1 LTIKPILTDADNDEA
16 LREIG
21 RLWHAEK
28 GTPDLD
34 RLEALVTLV
43 CEYEETHCPMTESGR
58 DQ

>member
-21 RLWHAEK
+21 RLWHTEK
-28 GTPDLD
+28 GTPDRD
-34 RLEALVTLV
+34 RLEALATLV
-43 CEYEETHCPMTESGR
+43 CEYEEIRYPMTESGR